1 MKKKEFWQGITVTYL
16 PKRYGFLLAFHNIL
30 NIIRLYIRIMFVLN
44 SSIDCSYLSGKSSVL
59 QSIIGLQILPDG
71 IGTVTRCPIKI
82 RLLRS
87 NNEEFF
93 VWNHHDDASKKE
105 NHKVP
110 RTENWS
116 AGVGLIF

>member
-1 MKKKEFWQGITVTYL
+1 MSL
-16 PKRYGFLLAFHNIL
+16 
-30 NIIRLYIRIMFVLN
+30 IRIMFVSN

-87 NNEEFF
+87 TNEEFF